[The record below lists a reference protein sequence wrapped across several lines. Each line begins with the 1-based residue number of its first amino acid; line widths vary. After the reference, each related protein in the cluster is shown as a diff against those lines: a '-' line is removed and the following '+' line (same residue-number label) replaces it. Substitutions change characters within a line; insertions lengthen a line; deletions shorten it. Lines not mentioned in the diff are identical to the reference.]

1 MFSNFIYFIAA
12 ILLVGAY
19 EQNTI
24 PPESSNTWLLYS
36 SFAITFFFFLIEFFF
51 FRNLCK
57 KVGHEN
63 IEKSDHDFT
72 RASGFFS
79 IAVLII
85 YGAFI
90 YLLDI
95 TEYIPVFNK
104 HPNIQTLKN
113 LIVLSFFVVLITAH
127 WSASYQAYKK
137 IYSENEGSL
146 AYIKSQFMFSLPV
159 ILPWL
164 ILSIISDIIN
174 VLPLPEFRK
183 WLASTEGE
191 LFFFVFLIIAMSFA
205 APFLIKTAW
214 KCRPLKADRS
224 HEIIEGICRKTGIRF
239 REILEWPLK
248 GGNAITA
255 GVMGVFARFRYL
267 LITPGLIRSMA
278 DDELGAVVAHE
289 IGHVKYRHM
298 ILYMVV
304 IGAFSLTSIIV
315 APGLEELLAF
325 SGIFTKSLEPH
336 TMATRYISFIPGI
349 ISVIFF
355 IAFIR
360 FVFGFFMRNFERQAD
375 SFAVKIMGSP
385 LPLVRAFYRIVLLSR
400 QNPEKPSWHHFSI
413 KQRIDFVLK
422 CEGSPNVI
430 KAQDK
435 KVFMSL
441 GAYFSILLIVIM
453 SAGIYEKSNLRD
465 ILFRK
470 FLTDVSKGELKQHE
484 MDQIMADSY
493 YVKGNIEKSVYFYE
507 QADLKTPDNPE
518 ILNSLAWI
526 YATSE
531 KPSLRNP
538 AKAVALAKK
547 AVSLKPESPHIWD
560 TLAESCFAS
569 EDYSNAVNYG
579 KKAISLAEEKDLDY
593 YKEQLEKYGKK
604 AGMDPNGWKDNSHR
618 HNLNSSD
625 K

>member
-12 ILLVGAY
+12 ILLFGAY
-19 EQNTI
+19 EQNAI
-24 PPESSNTWLLYS
+24 PGENSTTWLLYP
-36 SFAITFFFFLIEFFF
+36 SFGILFFFFLIEFFF

-57 KVGHEN
+57 RVDHEN

-90 YLLDI
+90 YLLNI
-95 TEYIPVFNK
+95 SEYVPDFSK
-104 HPNIQTLKN
+104 HPDIQTFKN
-113 LIVLSFFVVLITAH
+113 LVVLSFFIILISAH
-127 WSASYQAYKK
+127 WSASYQAYKR
-137 IYSENEGSL
+137 IYSENEGVL
-146 AYIKSQFMFSLPV
+146 AYIKSQLMFSVPV
-159 ILPWL
+159 IFPWL
-164 ILSIISDIIN
+164 ILSIFSDIIN
-174 VLPLPEFRK
+174 VLPLPDLRK

-191 LFFFVFLIIAMSFA
+191 LFFFVFLIIVMSFA
-205 APFLIKTAW
+205 APFLIMTAW

-224 HEIIEGICRKTGIRF
+224 HEIIEGICRKTGIKF
-239 REILEWPLK
+239 RKILEWPLK

-255 GVMGVFARFRYL
+255 GVMGVFTRFRYL
-267 LITPGLIRSMA
+267 LITPGLIRSMT

-304 IGAFSLTSIIV
+304 IGAFSFTSIIL
-315 APGLEELLAF
+315 APSLEEILAF
-325 SGIFTKSLEPH
+325 SGILTTSLEPH
-336 TMATRYISFIPGI
+336 AMATRYISFIPGI

-375 SFAVKIMGSP
+375 SFAARIMGSP
-385 LPLVRAFYRIVLLSR
+385 MPLVRAFYRIVLLSR

-441 GAYFSILLIVIM
+441 AAYFSILLIVIM
-453 SAGIYEKSNLRD
+453 STGIYEKSDFRD
-465 ILFRK
+465 TLFRK

-493 YVKGNIEKSVYFYE
+493 YMKGNIEKSAFFYE
-507 QADLKTPDNPE
+507 QADQKNPDNPE
-518 ILNSLAWI
+518 VLNSLAWI

-538 AKAVALAKK
+538 VKAVELAKK
-547 AVSLKPESPHIWD
+547 AVLLKPESPHIWD

-569 EDYSNAVNYG
+569 EDYSNAINYG

-604 AGMDPNGWKDNSHR
+604 AGMGQSAWK
-618 HNLNSSD
+618 
-625 K
+625 